1 MAADV
6 RAELPAELVLD
17 GTRYPAIWLRD
28 NCACAGC
35 AAAGSGQKL
44 FGITD
49 VPADSRIENVEE
61 DADGVLVVFA
71 PDGHQSRYERAWLEA
86 NRPGR
91 ALPADDRAEDA
102 KRLWR
107 AADLA
112 EAVPTGEWQA
122 FAGDPAERARCRLRR
137 TLTTRIATRYPGS
150 SSCTA
155 WRMPPKAATPGSW
168 TPSASRRPC
177 AVSVLPPSTG

>member
-49 VPADSRIENVEE
+49 VPADSRIEGAEE

-112 EAVPTGEWQA
+112 GAVPTGEWQA
-122 FAGDPAERARCRLRR
+122 FAGDPAERARCLEALLVLGFVLLRGVPAR
-137 TLTTRIATRYPGS
+137 DG
-150 SSCTA
+150 
-155 WRMPPKAATPGSW
+155 
-168 TPSASRRPC
+168 
-177 AVSVLPPSTG
+177 AVLDVARSFG